1 MTIAEAKV
9 AVRLNSNIYF
19 ERKYGGGLKGYVISI
34 AWVHNKGEK
43 PYITVG
49 CHDHLANSVFYALPE
64 DLEVTDWKKD
74 QFTVDRMI
82 EAEEKKNYSIE

>member
-19 ERKYGGGLKGYVISI
+19 EQKYGGGLKGYVISI

>member
-1 MTIAEAKV
+1 MTVAEAKV
-9 AVRLNSNIYF
+9 AVRLNSNVYF
-19 ERKYGGGLKGYVISI
+19 QPKYGSGIKGYVISV
-34 AWVHNKGEK
+34 AWIHNKGER
-43 PYITVG
+43 PYISVG

>member
-1 MTIAEAKV
+1 MTIAETKV

-19 ERKYGGGLKGYVISI
+19 QAKYGGGIKGYVISV

-64 DLEVTDWKKD
+64 DLELTDWKAPQD
-74 QFTVDRMI
+74 TVERMLA
-82 EAEEKKNYSIE
+82 AEEKKNYSIE